1 MKNLNNKEFEINKT
15 TMRDLTH
22 RELNQ
27 VAGASH
33 CPSHFIGTGNGQLPP
48 ITSEEPQLV

>member
-1 MKNLNNKEFEINKT
+1 MKNLKSKEFEINKT

-22 RELNQ
+22 RELDQ

-33 CPSHFIGTGNGQLPP
+33 CPSHINDTVYRGGPIGGGEP
-48 ITSEEPQLV
+48 ILV

>member
-15 TMRDLTH
+15 TMRDLTS
-22 RELNQ
+22 RELDQ

-33 CPSHFIGTGNGQLPP
+33 CPTHSIIIIP
-48 ITSEEPQLV
+48 IRNETATATIA